1 MLECLDYAILAG
13 VNNDSTANEIVEDIN
28 KSKIDA
34 LDKSDC
40 DMTNLL
46 LEDDDDNSTIRDTA
60 EQQIPLEGY
69 HTFPNGKIESK
80 SRPGLSR
87 NTFTAPSTTGK
98 LKNHERILSIP
109 LTRTNSITVV
119 SGSVAASDQWEFS
132 ATTTRHSESF
142 SGDRPKDKKKKAIS
156 SSPKDLKESNVSKS
170 LPSESSFDRLD
181 ILSQIDPN
189 FLKEEN

>member
-1 MLECLDYAILAG
+1 MLECLDNAILAG

-28 KSKIDA
+28 KANSDS
-34 LDKSDC
+34 LEKSDC
-40 DMTNLL
+40 DMTNLIL
-46 LEDDDDNSTIRDTA
+46 DDDENGTISDIA
-60 EQQIPLEGY
+60 EQQLPLEGY

-98 LKNHERILSIP
+98 LKNHDRIASIP

-132 ATTTRHSESF
+132 ATTTRHSEIF
-142 SGDRPKDKKKKAIS
+142 SGDRPKDKKKKVIS

-181 ILSQIDPN
+181 ILSQVDPN
-189 FLKEEN
+189 FLKEDN